1 MKKLLITCLALIF
14 LSSCYHDIED
24 VRKVKIGISTNDLK
38 YVMGEPHTIRVQ
50 NGLEEW
56 FYAYKSDGVFGKT
69 SGLNVEIK
77 NDKVTNFE
85 SY

>member
-1 MKKLLITCLALIF
+1 MKKIIFILLASLLLA
-14 LSSCYHDIED
+14 SCQKTADD
-24 VRKVKIGISTNDLK
+24 VRKVKVGISTNDLK

-56 FYAYKSDGVFGKT
+56 FYTYQSEGFFSKR